1 MHTAIESDKLSRR
14 IINFISLKWKV
25 LILSSLL
32 LIGITAT
39 ISGFNYINL
48 QSLYK
53 AQREN
58 VFQQNKLQIEGLLA
72 RSARNLQ
79 SMASLITNMDGVQ
92 SALQTGDMHALD
104 EAISKHWVSVQM
116 DSGIDS
122 LRFYDLSNKP
132 VYSRNV
138 NDSAM
143 GDATFWVSHVN
154 ASEQPLTVISCLDVC
169 LQMSAIPILLQGRHT
184 GVLLL
189 ARSVADIVLD
199 FKNIAGSDVGVMIKS
214 AGDSVESQRYIK
226 EWGSRIIA
234 LTNWPESADTIHFA
248 AASNMLP
255 GQGSESINFKYKGG
269 DYEIKSFRLGDDAS
283 DASFIII
290 DDVTTEIAIINK
302 DNARNVMAS
311 LTGLIVAEILLL
323 ALLWRPMSR
332 LRVTA
337 LALPLLSERNYE
349 TAKNAVQMSRSF
361 LHVNDE
367 SDVLVDTTLDL
378 SNQLEKY
385 HTESQAHLRA
395 LAQRADEI
403 EGQKDFVTNLIKTA
417 NAVIITQDDRG
428 EILSINDYGRE
439 LIGYPLNDLIG
450 SSFARVI
457 SPEALTADVYR
468 DISDLNAG
476 RRVSLSQ
483 ELQVTGKDQ
492 SIRIISWHHSRVPG
506 TGEGDTTIILTVG
519 HDITE
524 RINAERNL
532 SWLAEHDS
540 LTGMY
545 NRRRFQNHL
554 DSTISEAVH
563 NSSHG
568 ALLFMDLDQ
577 FKDVNDSSGHQAGD
591 ILLKEVAACLSEVV
605 PEEDLV
611 ARIGGDEFA
620 IVLKG
625 GGEAA
630 AITLAKSVQAR
641 LAQVSLPVKGR
652 IFCVTSSIGIA
663 MFPEHGD
670 NFNDVFACA
679 DLAMYQAKAHGRG
692 CWHVYSRTEKIRERL
707 NERLY
712 WKGVLEKA
720 LEIDQFE
727 LYFQPIVDIASGR
740 ARHFEALLRYIDDDG
755 IITAPGHFIEIAE
768 SCGLIHAIDRM
779 VITKAIKQL
788 AWLQGQGKDVC
799 FSVNLS
805 AHAFSDPGLFE
816 LLKGLLDE
824 SGLEPSRLI
833 LEVTETAAIADF
845 TVAHAYIT
853 SIKALGCRFALD
865 DFGVGFSSF
874 YSLKKLPVDYVK
886 IDGSFIRGLHTN
898 PDDQVLVKSLSQ
910 AAQGFGK
917 KTIAEFVE
925 NRQTLDILRQYN
937 VDYAQGFL
945 LGKPMPAEEAF
956 QLTSVSAIP
965 AMGYIEL

>member
-1 MHTAIESDKLSRR
+1 
-14 IINFISLKWKV
+14 
-25 LILSSLL
+25 
-32 LIGITAT
+32 
-39 ISGFNYINL
+39 
-48 QSLYK
+48 
-53 AQREN
+53 
-58 VFQQNKLQIEGLLA
+58 
-72 RSARNLQ
+72 
-79 SMASLITNMDGVQ
+79 
-92 SALQTGDMHALD
+92 
-104 EAISKHWVSVQM
+104 M

-122 LRFYDLSNKP
+122 LRFYDLDNKP
-132 VYSRNV
+132 VFSRNI
-138 NDSAM
+138 NDSEI
-143 GDATFWVSHVN
+143 GDASFWVSHVN
-154 ASEQPLTVISCLDVC
+154 TSERPLTVMSCLSECV
-169 LQMSAIPILLQGRHT
+169 QMSAVPILLEGRHT

-214 AGDSVESQRYIK
+214 SGDEGDPQRYIK
-226 EWGSRIIA
+226 EWGYSIIA
-234 LTNWPESADTIHFA
+234 LTDWQESTETIHYA
-248 AASNMLP
+248 AAINSMP
-255 GQGSESINFKYKGG
+255 GHGGESINIKYKGRS
-269 DYEIKSFRLGDDAS
+269 YEIKSFRLGDDGS
-283 DASFIII
+283 DANFIII
-290 DDVTTEIAIINK
+290 DDVSSELAIINR

-311 LTGLIVAEILLL
+311 LAGLIVAEILLL

-337 LALPLLSERNYE
+337 LALPLLSERKYE
-349 TAKNAVQMSRSF
+349 NAKKAVQASRSIF
-361 LHVNDE
+361 HVNDE

-385 HTESQAHLRA
+385 HVESQAHLLA
-395 LAQRADEI
+395 LARHADEI

-417 NAVIITQDDRG
+417 NAIIITQDDHG
-428 EILSINDYGRE
+428 EIHSINDYGRE
-439 LIGYPLNDLIG
+439 LIGYPISELVGCTFTRI
-450 SSFARVI
+450 I

-476 RRVSLSQ
+476 RRISLSQ
-483 ELQVTGKDQ
+483 ELQVTGRDQ
-492 SIRIISWHHSRVPG
+492 STHFISWHHSRVPG
-506 TGEGDTTIILTVG
+506 AGERDATILTVG

-545 NRRRFQNHL
+545 NRRRFQAQL
-554 DSTISEAVH
+554 DSTIAEAVI

-591 ILLKEVAACLSEVV
+591 ILLKEVAACVSEIV

-620 IVLKG
+620 IIIKG
-625 GGEAA
+625 CGETA
-630 AITLAKSVQAR
+630 AIALARDIQAR
-641 LAQVSLPVKGR
+641 LGQVSLPIKDR
-652 IFCVTSSIGIA
+652 IFCASSSIGIA
-663 MFPEHGD
+663 LFPEHGD
-670 NFNDVFACA
+670 NSNDVFACA

-720 LEIDQFE
+720 LDVDQFE
-727 LYFQPIVDIASGR
+727 LYFQPIVDVKTGT
-740 ARHFEALLRYIDDDG
+740 ARHFEALLRYIDEDG
-755 IITAPGHFIEIAE
+755 IVTVPGLFVEIAE
-768 SCGLIHAIDRM
+768 SCGLIHSIDRM
-779 VITKAIKQL
+779 VITKAIRQL

-805 AHAFSDPGLFE
+805 AHAFADPGLFE
-816 LLKGLLDE
+816 LLKGLLAE
-824 SGLEPSRLI
+824 TGLEPSRLI

-886 IDGSFIRGLHTN
+886 IDGSFIKGLHIN
-898 PDDQVLVKSLSQ
+898 PDDQILVKSLSQ

-925 NRQTLDILRQYN
+925 NDQTLDILRQYN

-945 LGKPMPAEEAF
+945 LGKPLSAEEAF
-956 QLTSVSAIP
+956 QVISVDTISAVCHT
-965 AMGYIEL
+965 EL